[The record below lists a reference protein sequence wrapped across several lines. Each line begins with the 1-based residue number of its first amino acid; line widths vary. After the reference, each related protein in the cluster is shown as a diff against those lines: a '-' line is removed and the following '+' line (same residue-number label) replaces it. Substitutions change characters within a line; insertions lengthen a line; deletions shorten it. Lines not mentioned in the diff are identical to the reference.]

1 MAKLKGQELLAYIQE
16 HAGTDEGA
24 IIQGAGYYGYRNG
37 KLNLQR
43 TKFYRAISQA
53 NGLVIGDPV
62 PDERP
67 GKEPTFRLKV
77 GPKGLVPVGRCYTE
91 QCNMK
96 PGTFVKVLVED
107 GCVILEPEDAAPA
120 ECPMPPAATL
130 ASIA

>member
-1 MAKLKGQELLAYIQE
+1 MAKLKGQELLAYIKE

-43 TKFYRAISQA
+43 TRFYRAISQA

-77 GPKGLVPVGRCYTE
+77 GPKGLVPVGRAYTE
-91 QCNMK
+91 QCDMK
-96 PGTFVKVLVED
+96 PGTFVKVIVED
-107 GCVILEPEDAAPA
+107 DCIILEPEKAAASAPA
-120 ECPMPPAATL
+120 TPPVAQL
-130 ASIA
+130 ASVA

>member
-16 HAGTDEGA
+16 RAGTDEGA
-24 IIQGAGYYGYRNG
+24 IIQGAGYYGYRSG

-43 TKFYRAISQA
+43 TAFYRAISQA

-77 GPKGLVPVGRCYTE
+77 GPKGLIPVGRSYTE

-107 GCVILEPEDAAPA
+107 GCVILEPEDAASA
-120 ECPMPPAATL
+120 ASVPPAATL

>member
-1 MAKLKGQELLAYIQE
+1 MAKLKGQELLSYVQAN
-16 HAGTDEGA
+16 AGTDEGA

-37 KLNLQR
+37 KINLQR

-77 GPKGLVPVGRCYTE
+77 GPKGLVPVGRAYTE

-96 PGTFVKVLVED
+96 PGSFVKVVIED
-107 GCVILEPEDAAPA
+107 GCVILEPEDSAPA
-120 ECPMPPAATL
+120 ACPAPPVATL
-130 ASIA
+130 ASVA